1 MNTRG
6 GQHPLLNRKT
16 KMQQT
21 KMQRSK
27 ILIGNK
33 YNSLTV
39 QKLMKGTKKCECI
52 CDCGETIIIWKTALK
67 KQRSCGCMGKGTTGI
82 SSPKRTQMNLAK
94 VQVKLELLP
103 SEFSV
108 EVIAS
113 ILYEG
118 NKTKAAQWAAWNY
131 HAGHIQKVTRG
142 IYKK

>member
-1 MNTRG
+1 
-6 GQHPLLNRKT
+6 
-16 KMQQT
+16 MQQ
-21 KMQRSK
+21 K

-33 YNSLTV
+33 YCSLTV

-52 CDCGETIIIWKTALK
+52 CDCGKTIIVWKTALG

-82 SSPKRTQMNLAK
+82 SNPKRTEMNLAK

-103 SEFSV
+103 NEFSV

-113 ILYEG
+113 ILYKG

-131 HAGHIQKVTRG
+131 HAGHIQKVARG